1 MLEAHEDIE
10 VILRQTRVLLAP
22 SLWQECCPLVVMEA
36 LVRGIPC
43 VSSDACGLPEAN
55 RYAPLVAPAALCY
68 DFTRGALRRGLTN
81 AALEQELGASSPP
94 RVSDGERAAAAREAA
109 AAAVRRGGAATAATR
124 RRPTPTISGNAVE
137 TGGARGRS

>member
-55 RYAPLVAPAALCY
+55 RYAPLSPAPLLFSAAFFAPLAV
-68 DFTRGALRRGLTN
+68 G
-81 AALEQELGASSPP
+81 ELNIKKSRKP
-94 RVSDGERAAAAREAA
+94 
-109 AAAVRRGGAATAATR
+109 
-124 RRPTPTISGNAVE
+124 SG
-137 TGGARGRS
+137 S